1 MHSSGVTVRL
11 GGGWWGGFGMALCW
25 GGAGLG
31 WGLGIG
37 GSKQKVKS
45 IFFFF
50 IFFLTRT
57 WTFYKNA
64 YFKLRGILK

>member
-37 GSKQKVKS
+37 GSKHFTKM
-45 IFFFF
+45 
-50 IFFLTRT
+50 LT
-57 WTFYKNA
+57 
-64 YFKLRGILK
+64 LS